1 MLHFII
7 NIELDDLVIE
17 SYPLIQIDFEEKQF
31 TSKLELQVTPIMNH
45 KSPSITLWSC
55 MDSQVATLK
64 FTYGLRTMS

>member
-31 TSKLELQVTPIMNH
+31 ISKLKLQDRPIMNH
-45 KSPSITLWSC
+45 ESPSISLWSS

-64 FTYGLRTMS
+64 